1 MELLGKFKLS
11 ILDPEKTIFEG
22 DVDTIFIAGDT
33 GEFELM
39 AYHFPVLSL
48 LRQGDIIIDWKYVVA
63 VTKGILRFFKNDC
76 VILVE
81 MDE

>member
-22 DVDTIFIAGDT
+22 DVDTVFIAGDT
-33 GEFELM
+33 GEYELM

-81 MDE
+81 IDE